1 MTSLYSLKEQSFVGR
16 VFWSVP
22 GWPDKQWALLRAG
35 RPCASPG
42 HALSSRVTLGK
53 FLDLSEHQFSRLCSR
68 GLSSLQDSYEQSENY
83 WVKSKGHRR
92 HQRGDHGSLSLACA
106 PGWFLAQ
113 PCLRVAH
120 RVGRPGAG
128 IIVVSE
134 EGRAAPNT
142 ASGTPSPDRGS
153 RRLSS
158 PPRVLSSGH
167 SSRPGCCMALLSWR
181 FWTVRAASCP
191 CRTGGCGLC
200 SPRGFAWNL
209 PMPLA
214 WLARLNKRRGRAVW
228 LQRRGQS
235 LGTCRRGERSPK
247 PGLRCLSVHRLLGGD
262 LPTRRCCHFP
272 SQDGLGGGARGSR
285 ANH

>member
-1 MTSLYSLKEQSFVGR
+1 MQ
-16 VFWSVP
+16 P
-22 GWPDKQWALLRAG
+22 GVELPARFLRAVRELLG
-35 RPCASPG
+35 QEQGAQTTSERGPWVSEPG
-42 HALSSRVTLGK
+42 MCPWVVPSTALS
-53 FLDLSEHQFSRLCSR
+53 
-68 GLSSLQDSYEQSENY
+68 
-83 WVKSKGHRR
+83 
-92 HQRGDHGSLSLACA
+92 
-106 PGWFLAQ
+106 
-113 PCLRVAH
+113 RVAH

-167 SSRPGCCMALLSWR
+167 SSRPGCCVALLSWR
-181 FWTVRAASCP
+181 FWTVWAASCP
-191 CRTGGCGLC
+191 SRTGGCGLC

-235 LGTCRRGERSPK
+235 LGTCRRGRTLPQAGVK
-247 PGLRCLSVHRLLGGD
+247 MPLCTQAAGGD

-272 SQDGLGGGARGSR
+272 SQDGLGGGARG
-285 ANH
+285 HL